1 MAVVETKLRR
11 LPTAGTYVSHSLLA
25 HLALVLTG
33 FVAFMMLIELMNR
46 SEEVAELHGGGAL
59 TLLKYAGLRL
69 PDVATFIL
77 PFAVLMATLLLLSK
91 LARNNEIMALKAA
104 GLSFYRLLLSMLPAA
119 LLVGLVHFIISDQV
133 VPRTSRI
140 LSEWDAA
147 AQAERTAQNLLTTAT
162 RRGVWLRDGSS
173 IVHIEVIM
181 KQGTE
186 LSGVTIYERSSNGVL
201 ARRLVAKRSSFD
213 GVSWRMFEVQK
224 LPVAGRQE
232 REPEVA
238 AEMPWEAALTPGHLV
253 DLSTDPATL
262 SVNEVYRFVANPEVG
277 ARPVDL
283 YETWLLRKAA
293 LPLVTLMMV
302 LLAAPVAQGL
312 HRHGGIGIG
321 LAAGVALGF
330 LYFVTDG
337 LLLTLG
343 EIGTV
348 PPAVAALSPLVL
360 FGAVGTGA
368 LLKIEGY

>member
-1 MAVVETKLRR
+1 MRR
-11 LPTAGTYVSHSLLA
+11 LPTAGSYVSRSLLA

-33 FVAFMMLIELMNR
+33 FVAFMMLIEMMNR
-46 SEEVAELHGGGAL
+46 SDEVAELHGSGAL

-69 PDVATFIL
+69 PDVASFIL
-77 PFAVLMATLLLLSK
+77 PFAVLMATLLMLSK

-119 LLVGLVHFIISDQV
+119 LLVGLIHFIVSDQV

-140 LSEWDAA
+140 LGEWDAA
-147 AQAERTAQNLLTTAT
+147 AQAERAAQNLQTTAA
-162 RRGVWLRDGSS
+162 RPGVWLRDGSS
-173 IVHIEVIM
+173 IVQIEVIM
-181 KQGTE
+181 REGTE
-186 LSGVTIYERSSNGVL
+186 LSGVTIYRRSDRGVL
-201 ARRLVAKRSSFD
+201 TERLAAKRASFD
-213 GVSWRMFEVQK
+213 GAGWRLFEVQK

-232 REPEVA
+232 REPEVVP
-238 AEMPWEAALTPGHLV
+238 EMPWDATLTPGHLV

-262 SVNEVYRFVANPEVG
+262 SVDEVYRFVANPDVG

-283 YETWLLRKAA
+283 YETWLMRKAA

-312 HRHGGIGIG
+312 HRHGGIGMG

-360 FGAVGTGA
+360 FAAIGTGA

>member
-1 MAVVETKLRR
+1 MATAALTRI
-11 LPTAGTYVSHSLLA
+11 PTASSYVSRSLLA
-25 HLALVLTG
+25 HLTLVLTG

-46 SEEVAELHGGGAL
+46 SDEVAELHGSGIA

-69 PDVATFIL
+69 PDVAAFIL
-77 PFAVLMATLLLLSK
+77 PFAVLMATLLMLSK

-104 GLSFYRLLLSMLPAA
+104 GLSFYRLLLSLLPAA
-119 LLVGLVHFIISDQV
+119 LLVGLLHFLVSDQV

-140 LSEWDAA
+140 LGEWDAA
-147 AQAERTAQNLLTTAT
+147 AQAARTAQNLQTGTAP
-162 RRGVWLRDGSS
+162 RGIWLRDGNA

-181 KQGTE
+181 REGTE
-186 LSGVTIYERSSNGVL
+186 LSGVTIYERSDKGVL
-201 ARRLVAKRSSFD
+201 NQRLVAKRAGFD
-213 GVSWRMFEVQK
+213 GAAWHLFEVQK
-224 LPVAGRQE
+224 LPVSERQE
-232 REPEVA
+232 HEPEVVS
-238 AEMPWEAALTPGHLV
+238 EMTWDAALTPGHLV

-262 SVNEVYRFVANPEVG
+262 SVSEVYRFVANPEVG

-283 YETWLLRKAA
+283 YETWLLRKAV

-360 FGAVGTGA
+360 FAAVGTGA

>member
-1 MAVVETKLRR
+1 MATLTMSRI
-11 LPTAGTYVSHSLLA
+11 PTASSYVSRSLLA
-25 HLALVLTG
+25 HLALVLAG

-46 SEEVAELHGGGAL
+46 SDEVAELHGGGLMA
-59 TLLKYAGLRL
+59 LLKYAALRL

-77 PFAVLMATLLLLSK
+77 PFAVLMATLLMLSK

-104 GLSFYRLLLSMLPAA
+104 GLSFYRLLLSLLPAA
-119 LLVGLVHFIISDQV
+119 LLVGLVHFIVSDQV
-133 VPRTSRI
+133 VPRTSHI

-147 AQAERTAQNLLTTAT
+147 AQAARTAQNLQTTAT
-162 RRGVWLRDGSS
+162 QRDVWLRDGSS
-173 IVHIEVIM
+173 IVQIDVIM

-186 LSGVTIYERSSNGVL
+186 LSGVTIYERAGNGVL
-201 ARRLVAKRSSFD
+201 IQRLTAKRASFD
-213 GVSWRMFEVQK
+213 GVGWRLFQVQK
-224 LPVAGRQE
+224 LPVTGRQE
-232 REPEVA
+232 REPEVVP
-238 AEMPWEAALTPGHLV
+238 EMAWAAALTPGHLV

-262 SVNEVYRFVANPEVG
+262 SVNDVYRFVANPDVG